1 MTGKQK
7 KTLARII
14 VSVVLTGVAWA
25 VDEIFGFEGWKALL
39 LYIAPYLVIGY
50 DVLWDAIRNI
60 AHGQV
65 FDEHFLMAL
74 ATVGAF
80 GIGDYREASAVMIFY
95 QIGELFQSIAVGKS
109 RKSISAL
116 MDIRPD
122 YAVVV
127 RNGKEET
134 VSPEDVE
141 LGETIVI
148 KPGEKIPLD
157 GEIIDGSTSV
167 NTAALTGE
175 SLPADKTVGD
185 RVTSGTINLS
195 GVIRVKT
202 QSRFEESTVAK
213 ILELVENSSEK
224 KARAENFITRFSRW
238 YTPCVVIGAVV
249 LAVLPPLV
257 TMLMGTQSTWSLWSI
272 WIERAL
278 TFLVVSCPCAL
289 VVSVPLSFFGGIGGA
304 SREGVLI
311 KGANYMETLSKID
324 TVVFDKTGTLTKGT
338 FAVNAI
344 HPNNITE
351 AHLLDVAAAAESY
364 STHPVGES
372 IVAAHKGH
380 IDKSRIGKITEHA
393 GMGLE
398 AVIDGKTYF
407 VGNGKLMD
415 MAGAE
420 WHDCHMAG
428 TVIHISEG
436 SQYLG
441 HIVINDELKP
451 DSASAIAKLKELG
464 IKNTVM
470 LTGDNERV
478 AQAVG
483 EQLGLS
489 AVHAKLLPSQ
499 KVERV
504 EELLGEGNK
513 VAFVGDG
520 INDAPVL
527 TRADV
532 GIAMGAMGS
541 DAAIESADIVLM
553 DDKISKLPTAI
564 KIARKTMRIVNE
576 NIWIALAVKVIILVL
591 SAFGIADMWIAVFG
605 DVGVLILAVLNAMRA
620 MLKIKN
626 NRPTKTAEGDSPF
639 RRFLCLAEL
648 PALCSPDSV
657 YVPLE
662 VAAVEKLG
670 QHQLFECRHGAG
682 VEAEPLFKC
691 FDKSLWQNH
700 ISHAH

>member
-1 MTGKQK
+1 MTRKQK

-14 VSVVLTGVAWA
+14 VSVVLTAVVWA
-25 VDEIFGFEGWKALL
+25 VTAMLKIGGWLEFVLFAV
-39 LYIAPYLVIGY
+39 PYLVIGY
-50 DVLWDAIRNI
+50 DVLWDAVRNI
-60 AHGQV
+60 VHGQV
-65 FDEHFLMAL
+65 FDEHFLMAI
-74 ATVGAF
+74 ATIGAF
-80 GIGDYREASAVMIFY
+80 GIGDYREAAAVMIFY

-122 YAVVV
+122 YAVVE
-127 RNGKEET
+127 RDGKEET
-134 VSPEDVE
+134 VSPEEVE
-141 LGETIVI
+141 LGETII
-148 KPGEKIPLD
+148 IRPGEKIPLD
-157 GEIIDGSTSV
+157 GEIIEGATSV

-195 GVIRVKT
+195 GVIRVST

-224 KARAENFITRFSRW
+224 KAKAENFITRFSRW
-238 YTPCVVIGAVV
+238 YTPCVVIGAVM
-249 LAVLPPLV
+249 LAVIPPLAIG
-257 TMLMGTQSTWSLWSI
+257 LSSGRIGEWSLWSS

-304 SREGVLI
+304 SRDGILI
-311 KGANYMETLSKID
+311 KGANYLETLSKID

-344 HPNNITE
+344 HPANITE
-351 AHLLDVAAAAESY
+351 AHLLDIAAAAESY

-415 MAGAE
+415 MASAH
-420 WHDCHMAG
+420 WHECHMAG
-428 TVIHISEG
+428 TVIHLSEG
-436 SQYLG
+436 SEYIG
-441 HIVINDELKP
+441 HIVINDEIKP
-451 DSASAIAKLKELG
+451 DSADAIAELKELG

-478 AQAVG
+478 AEAVG
-483 EQLGLS
+483 SKLGLS
-489 AVHAKLLPSQ
+489 AVYAKLLPSQ

-504 EELLGEGNK
+504 EELLNEGNK

-527 TRADV
+527 TRADI

-553 DDKISKLPTAI
+553 DDRISKLPTAI

-576 NIWIALAVKVIILVL
+576 NIWIALAVKAIILIL

-605 DVGVLILAVLNAMRA
+605 DVGVMILAVLNAMRA
-620 MLKIKN
+620 MMKVK
-626 NRPTKTAEGDSPF
+626 
-639 RRFLCLAEL
+639 
-648 PALCSPDSV
+648 
-657 YVPLE
+657 
-662 VAAVEKLG
+662 EK
-670 QHQLFECRHGAG
+670 
-682 VEAEPLFKC
+682 
-691 FDKSLWQNH
+691 KS
-700 ISHAH
+700 

>member
-1 MTGKQK
+1 MTRKQK

-14 VSVVLTGVAWA
+14 VSVVLTAVVWA
-25 VDEIFGFEGWKALL
+25 VTAMLKIDGWLEFVLFAV
-39 LYIAPYLVIGY
+39 PYLVIGY
-50 DVLWDAIRNI
+50 DVLWDAVRNI
-60 AHGQV
+60 VHGQV
-65 FDEHFLMAL
+65 FDEHFLMAI
-74 ATVGAF
+74 ATIGAF
-80 GIGDYREASAVMIFY
+80 GIGDYREAAAVMIFY

-122 YAVVV
+122 YAVVE
-127 RNGKEET
+127 RDGKEET
-134 VSPEDVE
+134 VSPEEVE
-141 LGETIVI
+141 LGETII
-148 KPGEKIPLD
+148 IRPGEKIPLD
-157 GEIIDGSTSV
+157 GEIIEGATSV

-195 GVIRVKT
+195 GVIRVST

-224 KARAENFITRFSRW
+224 KAKAENFITRFSRW

-249 LAVLPPLV
+249 LAVIPPLAIG
-257 TMLMGTQSTWSLWSI
+257 LSSGRIGEWSLWSS

-304 SREGVLI
+304 SRDGILI
-311 KGANYMETLSKID
+311 KGANYLETLSKID

-344 HPNNITE
+344 HPTNITE
-351 AHLLDVAAAAESY
+351 AHLLDIAAAAESY

-415 MAGAE
+415 MAGAH

-428 TVIHISEG
+428 TVIHLSEG
-436 SQYLG
+436 SEYIG
-441 HIVINDELKP
+441 HIVINDEIKP
-451 DSASAIAKLKELG
+451 DSADAIAELKELG

-478 AQAVG
+478 AEAVG
-483 EQLGLS
+483 SKLGLS
-489 AVHAKLLPSQ
+489 AVYAKLLPSQ

-504 EELLGEGNK
+504 EELLNEGNK

-553 DDKISKLPTAI
+553 DDRISKLPTAI

-576 NIWIALAVKVIILVL
+576 NIWIALAVKAIILIL

-620 MLKIKN
+620 MMRVK
-626 NRPTKTAEGDSPF
+626 
-639 RRFLCLAEL
+639 
-648 PALCSPDSV
+648 
-657 YVPLE
+657 
-662 VAAVEKLG
+662 EK
-670 QHQLFECRHGAG
+670 
-682 VEAEPLFKC
+682 
-691 FDKSLWQNH
+691 KS
-700 ISHAH
+700 

>member
-25 VDEIFGFEGWKALL
+25 VDEIFGLEGWKALL

-95 QIGELFQSIAVGKS
+95 QIGELFQSIAVGRS

-127 RNGKEET
+127 RDGKEET
-134 VSPEDVE
+134 VSPEEVE

-304 SREGVLI
+304 SREGILI
-311 KGANYMETLSKID
+311 KG
-324 TVVFDKTGTLTKGT
+324 
-338 FAVNAI
+338 
-344 HPNNITE
+344 
-351 AHLLDVAAAAESY
+351 
-364 STHPVGES
+364 
-372 IVAAHKGH
+372 
-380 IDKSRIGKITEHA
+380 
-393 GMGLE
+393 
-398 AVIDGKTYF
+398 
-407 VGNGKLMD
+407 
-415 MAGAE
+415 
-420 WHDCHMAG
+420 
-428 TVIHISEG
+428 
-436 SQYLG
+436 
-441 HIVINDELKP
+441 
-451 DSASAIAKLKELG
+451 
-464 IKNTVM
+464 
-470 LTGDNERV
+470 
-478 AQAVG
+478 
-483 EQLGLS
+483 GLS
-489 AVHAKLLPSQ
+489 PIHS
-499 KVERV
+499 
-504 EELLGEGNK
+504 
-513 VAFVGDG
+513 
-520 INDAPVL
+520 
-527 TRADV
+527 
-532 GIAMGAMGS
+532 
-541 DAAIESADIVLM
+541 
-553 DDKISKLPTAI
+553 
-564 KIARKTMRIVNE
+564 
-576 NIWIALAVKVIILVL
+576 
-591 SAFGIADMWIAVFG
+591 
-605 DVGVLILAVLNAMRA
+605 
-620 MLKIKN
+620 
-626 NRPTKTAEGDSPF
+626 
-639 RRFLCLAEL
+639 
-648 PALCSPDSV
+648 
-657 YVPLE
+657 
-662 VAAVEKLG
+662 
-670 QHQLFECRHGAG
+670 
-682 VEAEPLFKC
+682 
-691 FDKSLWQNH
+691 
-700 ISHAH
+700 